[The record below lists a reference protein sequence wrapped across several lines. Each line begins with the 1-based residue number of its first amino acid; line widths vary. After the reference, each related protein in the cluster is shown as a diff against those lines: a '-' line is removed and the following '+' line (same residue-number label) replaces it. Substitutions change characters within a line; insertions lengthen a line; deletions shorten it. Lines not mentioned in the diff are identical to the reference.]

1 MVEKSNFLFDLCG
14 FHSIVGFLFI
24 INIFI
29 SRSSIPQGPIDHQVR
44 SMKAGEAVDY
54 MKMGLVKEVRRNGAV
69 VHVKEEGE
77 DKEQRFFIPGKNSKI
92 VLTRL
97 IQVITNE
104 HQLLC

>member
-1 MVEKSNFLFDLCG
+1 MELPHIFLAVLRNFWGELYWSKKVTEISCK
-14 FHSIVGFLFI
+14 VT
-24 INIFI
+24 NFI

-77 DKEQRFFIPGKNSKI
+77 EKEQRFFIPGKASKI
-92 VLTRL
+92 VLT
-97 IQVITNE
+97 NS
-104 HQLLC
+104 